1 MTDEMQPGLTEDIG
15 TDAEIPEPPHID
27 EEDEATDASEADK
40 EPIETDAQSETEL
53 LRNEV
58 ERLKAQ
64 LEERQAAEAKNM
76 KELQDFMRLYPD
88 TPLQSVP
95 REVWQRVEE
104 GLPLS
109 AAYALHEKELALIAY
124 RAKEINDLNAS
135 RAAGKAGVNEENEYF
150 SYDEVRSMTQREVH
164 DNYEKIRRSM
174 KHWRNATH

>member
-1 MTDEMQPGLTEDIG
+1 MQPELTEDID
-15 TDAEIPEPPHID
+15 TDTEISETPHT
-27 EEDEATDASEADK
+27 EENTASEIHEADK
-40 EPIETDAQSETEL
+40 EPCAEEEEKEPQSETEL

-88 TPLQSVP
+88 TPLQSGP